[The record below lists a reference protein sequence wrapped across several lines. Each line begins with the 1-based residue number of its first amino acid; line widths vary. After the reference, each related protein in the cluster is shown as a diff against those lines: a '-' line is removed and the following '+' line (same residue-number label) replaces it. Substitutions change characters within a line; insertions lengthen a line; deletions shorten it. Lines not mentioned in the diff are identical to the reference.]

1 MTDSQQAIQ
10 MQAQQTPPQLTEKL
24 EQLKFVL
31 PNGQLHSWKKS
42 AYMKSLAQKAQHSLN
57 ALTLSE

>member
-10 MQAQQTPPQLTEKL
+10 MQTQQTPQQLQEKL
-24 EQLKFVL
+24 EQIKFTL
-31 PNGQLHSWKKS
+31 PNQQVHSWKKS
-42 AYMKSLAQKAQHSLN
+42 AYMKSLALKAQHSLN